1 MKTWSDVFSSW
12 AAGTPG
18 AVCRVDGD
26 ISAAFPLCARAGVVM
41 QTAETDMSKKDGRN
55 LIDMLLSQSVRR

>member
-1 MKTWSDVFSSW
+1 MKTWSDVFSSC

-18 AVCRVDGD
+18 AVCRIDGD
-26 ISAAFPLCARAGVVM
+26 ISAAFPLCARAGAAM
-41 QTAETDMSKKDGRN
+41 QADTDRSKKDGRN

>member
-18 AVCRVDGD
+18 VCRVDGD

-41 QTAETDMSKKDGRN
+41 QTAEIDMSKKDGRN
-55 LIDMLLSQSVRR
+55 LVDMLLGQSVRR